1 MATTEKKRTKTP
13 TRAAK
18 KSGALGPLDPFAEAV
33 DPVEVRSEA
42 PRKAAARKPR
52 TKKAAAEPAASAVD
66 AFAETAETAVAT
78 VTAKARADRKNKK
91 KTGDAAEAV
100 EAGPAV
106 KKARKAAVLKK
117 NAENALSVESAE
129 KELAAKRKRNVKA
142 NKTDPENTAA
152 ETIEAEPAT
161 EKVRKAAVR
170 KKAGSKTVS
179 AVGVAEET
187 AVVDATAEI
196 ARKEPEVELSP
207 VFKALANVEL
217 PELRRE
223 NRAQLLMQSPT
234 RLYFYWSIRE
244 NPWQRLRAIFG
255 EDLGSYQL
263 VLKLKDL
270 KRDTEEIHPCDAEGN
285 WWFNVEP
292 DGEYEAE
299 IGFYAVNRPYF
310 RILYSNTV
318 ATPRRNPS
326 PRPASDAKW
335 AVSANKF
342 AEVLDMSGFTRDA
355 YDVALAGDD
364 PAAADT
370 ATHIAFSQFVDTS
383 EYALNGIS
391 AEDIRYAMF
400 AIAAGHTLEELR
412 WRIGPSLFAVLQANA
427 ENLAAENA
435 RKALGECFDIDES
448 EWKEEE
454 FSSAV
459 YGASLVHFPKQ
470 LKTRKLSA
478 KTSYSPRY
486 NPVSSHSIGR

>member
-1 MATTEKKRTKTP
+1 MATAEKKKTTAATRT
-13 TRAAK
+13 AK
-18 KSGALGPLDPFAEAV
+18 KAAAEKPIDPFAEAV
-33 DPVEVRSEA
+33 DAVEV
-42 PRKAAARKPR
+42 KAAAP
-52 TKKAAAEPAASAVD
+52 KKAAAKRPRAKRSAAELAAAAID
-66 AFAETAETAVAT
+66 AFAETAVETSP
-78 VTAKARADRKNKK
+78 AKKLNLRRKR
-91 KTGDAAEAV
+91 TAEAAV
-100 EAGPAV
+100 EPVGAEPAP
-106 KKARKAAVLKK
+106 KKRKTVARKEDVEKAAVEKAD
-117 NAENALSVESAE
+117 AETAQ
-129 KELAAKRKRNVKA
+129 KKRKSS
-142 NKTDPENTAA
+142 
-152 ETIEAEPAT
+152 
-161 EKVRKAAVR
+161 VR
-170 KKAGSKTVS
+170 KKAEVKADVP
-179 AVGVAEET
+179 APVVAE
-187 AVVDATAEI
+187 AADLVGAAEI
-196 ARKEPEVELSP
+196 ARKDPEVELSP

-255 EDLGSYQL
+255 DDLGSYRL

-270 KRDTEEIHPCDAEGN
+270 KRDTDEIFPCDAEGD

-318 ATPRRNPS
+318 TTPRRSPS

-335 AVSANKF
+335 TVSANKF

-364 PAAADT
+364 PVTADN
-370 ATHIAFSQFVDTS
+370 ATHIAFSSFVDTS
-383 EYALNGIS
+383 EFALKGIS

-400 AIAAGHTLEELR
+400 AIAAGNTLEELR
-412 WRIGPSLFAVLQANA
+412 RRIGPTLFAILQANA

-435 RKALGECFDIDES
+435 RKALGEYFDIDES
-448 EWKEEE
+448 EWTEEE

-478 KTSYSPRY
+478 GPSYSPRY

>member
-1 MATTEKKRTKTP
+1 MATAEKKKTKTP

-18 KSGALGPLDPFAEAV
+18 KSGSVIPLDPFAEAV
-33 DPVEVRSEA
+33 DPVEVKAEA
-42 PRKAAARKPR
+42 PKKAAARKPR
-52 TKKAAAEPAASAVD
+52 TKKAAAESEASAVD
-66 AFAETAETAVAT
+66 AFAETAETAIGSSPVR
-78 VTAKARADRKNKK
+78 KRAVRRK
-91 KTGDAAEAV
+91 KTEDAAVETV
-100 EAGPAV
+100 EAKTATTKTRRIRVV
-106 KKARKAAVLKK
+106 KKG
-117 NAENALSVESAE
+117 AENAAVET
-129 KELAAKRKRNVKA
+129 V
-142 NKTDPENTAA
+142 
-152 ETIEAEPAT
+152 EAEPAP
-161 EKVRKAAVR
+161 KKRKIAVR
-170 KKAGSKTVS
+170 KKAEPKTVS
-179 AVGVAEET
+179 EAGVAEET

-196 ARKEPEVELSP
+196 AQKEPEVELSP

-255 EDLGSYQL
+255 DGLGSYQL

-270 KRDTEEIHPCDAEGN
+270 KRDREEIFPCDAEGN

-318 ATPRRNPS
+318 TTPRRSPS

-335 AVSANKF
+335 TVSANKF
-342 AEVLDMSGFTRDA
+342 AEVLEMSGFTRDA

-364 PAAADT
+364 PVTADN
-370 ATHIAFSQFVDTS
+370 ATHIAFSRFVDTS

-412 WRIGPSLFAVLQANA
+412 WRIGPSLFAILQANA

-435 RKALGECFDIDES
+435 RKALGEYFDIDES
-448 EWKEEE
+448 EWTDEE
-454 FSSAV
+454 FPSAV
-459 YGASLVHFPKQ
+459 YGASAINFPRG
-470 LKTRKLSA
+470 LKRRTVKSAMSPLYAPLSSF
-478 KTSYSPRY
+478 TLQ
-486 NPVSSHSIGR
+486 G

>member
-1 MATTEKKRTKTP
+1 MATVEKKKTKTA
-13 TRAAK
+13 TRTAK
-18 KSGALGPLDPFAEAV
+18 KASAENPIDPFAEAV
-33 DPVEVRSEA
+33 DTVEV
-42 PRKAAARKPR
+42 KAAPA
-52 TKKAAAEPAASAVD
+52 KKAAAKRPRVKKTVAKPADAAID
-66 AFAETAETAVAT
+66 AFAETAAESSPVKKR
-78 VTAKARADRKNKK
+78 VVRKR
-91 KTGDAAEAV
+91 KTEIDQVEAV
-100 EAGPAV
+100 EPTTETKV
-106 KKARKAAVLKK
+106 IRKIRVLKK
-117 NAENALSVESAE
+117 NAKNTEVEAVEPKPKTKVIRKIKVLKKNSENTEIEAVEAKPAL
-129 KELAAKRKRNVKA
+129 KKRK
-142 NKTDPENTAA
+142 
-152 ETIEAEPAT
+152 I
-161 EKVRKAAVR
+161 AVR
-170 KKAGSKTVS
+170 KRAELKTVS
-179 AVGVAEET
+179 AVGVADEA

-255 EDLGSYQL
+255 DDLGSYRL

-270 KRDTEEIHPCDAEGN
+270 KRDTEEIFPCDAEGN

-310 RILYSNTV
+310 RILYSNTIT
-318 ATPRRNPS
+318 TPRRSPS

-335 AVSANKF
+335 TVSANKF

-364 PAAADT
+364 PVTADN

-412 WRIGPSLFAVLQANA
+412 WRIGPSLFAILQANA

-435 RKALGECFDIDES
+435 REALGEYFDIDES
-448 EWKEEE
+448 EWTEEE

-459 YGASLVHFPKQ
+459 YGVSLVHFPKQ

>member
-1 MATTEKKRTKTP
+1 MATEEKKKKRTP
-13 TRAAK
+13 TRKAV
-18 KSGALGPLDPFAEAV
+18 KSTVETQIDPFAEVV
-33 DPVEVRSEA
+33 DAVEVKA
-42 PRKAAARKPR
+42 ADPRKPAPKKPR
-52 TKKAAAEPAASAVD
+52 VKKALAEPVVVAAD
-66 AFAETAETAVAT
+66 AFAEPAVESSPVKKRAVRKKKVETAV
-78 VTAKARADRKNKK
+78 
-91 KTGDAAEAV
+91 
-100 EAGPAV
+100 
-106 KKARKAAVLKK
+106 
-117 NAENALSVESAE
+117 
-129 KELAAKRKRNVKA
+129 
-142 NKTDPENTAA
+142 A
-152 ETIEAEPAT
+152 ETIEA
-161 EKVRKAAVR
+161 KAVPKKRNTAVR
-170 KKAGSKTVS
+170 KKAEPKAVS
-179 AVGVAEET
+179 AVAVAEET

-217 PELRRE
+217 PDLERE

-255 EDLGSYQL
+255 EDLGSYRL

-270 KRDTEEIHPCDAEGN
+270 KRDTEEIFPCDAEGN

-299 IGFYAVNRPYF
+299 LGFYAVNRPYF
-310 RILYSNTV
+310 RILYSNSVT
-318 ATPRRNPS
+318 TPRRSPS

-335 AVSANKF
+335 TVSANKF

-364 PAAADT
+364 PVTADN
-370 ATHIAFSQFVDTS
+370 ATQIAFSQFVDTS
-383 EYALNGIS
+383 EFALNGIT
-391 AEDIRYAMF
+391 AEDIRFAMI
-400 AIAAGHTLEELR
+400 AIAAGRTLEELR
-412 WRIGPSLFAVLQANA
+412 WRVGPSLFAILQENA

-435 RKALGECFDIDES
+435 RKALGEYFDIDES
-448 EWKEEE
+448 EWTEEE

-470 LKTRKLSA
+470 LKKRKLSA